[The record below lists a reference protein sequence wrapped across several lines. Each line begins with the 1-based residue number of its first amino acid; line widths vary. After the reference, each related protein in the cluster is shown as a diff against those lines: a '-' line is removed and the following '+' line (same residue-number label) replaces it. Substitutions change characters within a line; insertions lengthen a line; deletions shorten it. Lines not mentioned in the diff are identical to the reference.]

1 MEQSDSGG
9 VAALKG
15 FTYQNLAAAYY
26 VLCMLHDKALM
37 SVRCEVADDIDL
49 VYKDRIEYVQ
59 VKTTD
64 GDAKWSIK
72 EFSEATTKIV
82 PPSGRQRVNQV
93 VSKED
98 SILHKSILCDNG
110 SLTSYFRIIT
120 PRDIANSLKYLKIS
134 LKNRNEKAELKSP
147 LLGRLNSFIERGRPK
162 KTAPFTS
169 PNGNDV
175 EYWLDHAEWDVISS
189 KELIEMRCTKLI
201 RQAAHRKSIYLSE
214 NGDPERILCSLLVNL
229 FDKGAASR
237 VLKSIDDKSYC
248 REDFIPW
255 FEAEIEHY
263 ENLSDEHVKIYSTD
277 NTKLQ
282 EVLLTF
288 YQDSDI
294 YKDSNFLGRKECAGF
309 KGEYHRRKY
318 GYDLIARNLYKWFH
332 EVLLLPN
339 EIADNAPEKITD
351 KFNLLTKRYREQ
363 AGFINSL
370 VAKALLHS
378 IVRTT
383 YKAQPIA
390 ASLHIDDG
398 KDTCFDNIHILLNA
412 HAHDNLLMGFSRLLS
427 LLDDSEVS
435 YIVSEFNDLLESEA
449 FSTQKEKVL
458 IAKKDNYLLDHD
470 INNIL
475 NATSSLDENLDRF
488 NFVFFIGY
496 ESSHL
501 ECDAKKMAEDYEDNL
516 KSEVK
521 IQFKSLVDKMISKDE
536 FYKDLHVE
544 VYLYPIPSLDTLIEV
559 IKKQVE
565 AKWKIA

>member
-26 VLCMLHDKALM
+26 VLHILHDKTLI
-37 SVRCEVADDIDL
+37 SVRCEVEDDIDL
-49 VYKDRIEYVQ
+49 VYEDRIEYVQ

-72 EFSEATTKIV
+72 EFSEATAKTV
-82 PPSGRQRVNQV
+82 PPSGRQRLNQV
-93 VSKED
+93 VSQED

-110 SLTSYFRIIT
+110 DLPSYFRIVT

-147 LLGRLNSFIERGRPK
+147 LLRKLRSAIERDRPK
-162 KTAPFTS
+162 KSAPFTS
-169 PNGNDV
+169 PNGNDI
-175 EYWLDHAEWDVISS
+175 EYWLNHAEWEVIPS
-189 KELIEMRCTKLI
+189 KELIEMLCTKLI

-229 FDKGAASR
+229 FEKGAASR

-248 REDFIPW
+248 RKDFIPW

-263 ENLSDEHVKIYSTD
+263 ENLSEEHVKIYSTD

-282 EVLLTF
+282 AVLSKF
-288 YQDSDI
+288 FQDSNL
-294 YKDSNFLGRKECAGF
+294 YEEANFLGRKECTGF

-339 EIADNAPEKITD
+339 EIADNSPDKITD
-351 KFNLLTKRYREQ
+351 KFNLLTRRYRQ
-363 AGFINSL
+363 QTDFINSL

-398 KDTCFDNIHILLNA
+398 EDTFFDNIHIVLND
-412 HAHDNLLMGFSRLLS
+412 HAPDNLLMGFSRMLGLVG
-427 LLDDSEVS
+427 DSEIAS
-435 YIVSEFNDLLESEA
+435 IVSEFNDLLESEA

-458 IAKKDNYLLDHD
+458 VAKKDNYLLDHD
-470 INNIL
+470 INHIL
-475 NATSSLDENLDRF
+475 NASSSLDANLDRF
-488 NFVFFIGY
+488 IFVFFIGY
-496 ESSHL
+496 ESNHL
-501 ECDAKKMAEDYEDNL
+501 ECNAKEMAGDYEDDL
-516 KSEVK
+516 KSEVA
-521 IQFKSLVDKMISKDE
+521 IQFKSLVDKMISTDE
-536 FYKDLHVE
+536 FYKDLHIE
-544 VYLYPIPSLDTLIEV
+544 VYLYPVPSLNALIGE
-559 IKKQVE
+559 IQNQVE
-565 AKWKIA
+565 TKWKTA